1 LKSALYLSSMIIK
14 IRDAIEENHLLD
26 PGEKVVVAVSGGPD
40 SAALLKVLEML
51 SYEYRLTLIVAHL
64 NHGLR
69 EAAPFEERFVR
80 KMAQDM
86 GLVFESKS
94 LDIASLRKVS
104 GKCIEDV
111 SRDVRYDFL
120 NDVAKKHGA
129 RKIALGHHMNDQTET
144 VLMNFLRGSGPPGLK
159 GMLKARDSRYIRP
172 LLVVTRDEII
182 SFLASHGLAFVTDA
196 SNADQRY
203 LRNRIRHGLV
213 PELKARYNPNLDE
226 SIKSMAEI
234 MRVENEYMEMATD
247 KVLLAWG
254 VTPGDS
260 EFRVR
265 ISDFLEY
272 HEAIQRRIMK
282 HLLEELS
289 PSGKGI
295 GFAHIKAAL
304 GLIRSDRPGAYVNL
318 PCNIEVRREYDT
330 LLISKKEVCEKEILN
345 KKSIDLYYEVAPPAS
360 IKMAELGKTMI
371 FKFAKGPIDVKTN
384 ARDAVFMDYDRIS
397 PPLVI
402 RTVRPGDRIQPLGMR
417 GMKKI
422 KSILIDEKIP
432 RRHRREILL
441 LLDQDAV
448 LWVAGLRL
456 SERVK
461 ITEKTRQILEVEFV

>member
-1 LKSALYLSSMIIK
+1 
-14 IRDAIEENHLLD
+14 
-26 PGEKVVVAVSGGPD
+26 
-40 SAALLKVLEML
+40 
-51 SYEYRLTLIVAHL
+51 
-64 NHGLR
+64 
-69 EAAPFEERFVR
+69 
-80 KMAQDM
+80 
-86 GLVFESKS
+86 
-94 LDIASLRKVS
+94 
-104 GKCIEDV
+104 
-111 SRDVRYDFL
+111 
-120 NDVAKKHGA
+120 
-129 RKIALGHHMNDQTET
+129 
-144 VLMNFLRGSGPPGLK
+144 
-159 GMLKARDSRYIRP
+159 
-172 LLVVTRDEII
+172 
-182 SFLASHGLAFVTDA
+182 
-196 SNADQRY
+196 
-203 LRNRIRHGLV
+203 
-213 PELKARYNPNLDE
+213 
-226 SIKSMAEI
+226 
-234 MRVENEYMEMATD
+234 MEMATD

-432 RRHRREILL
+432 RRHRREIPL

-461 ITEKTRQILEVEFV
+461 ITEKTRQILGVEFV